1 MLEPIES
8 RIENVVEVVQRLV
21 TRRQVKVPARVVSD
35 TGRVVPAVGVL
46 EHWSC
51 GLATIATPAQTPVL
65 HEPADVTDFPEHR
78 IDAREAR
85 HTPLIVVEV
94 IDQRPR
100 ILARL
105 PQRALQLVPFQ
116 RPHGSCA

>member
-1 MLEPIES
+1 
-8 RIENVVEVVQRLV
+8 
-21 TRRQVKVPARVVSD
+21 VSD
-35 TGRVVPAVGVL
+35 AGRVVPAVGML
-46 EHWSC
+46 EHWSF
-51 GLATIATPAQTPVL
+51 GLATSATPAQAPVL

-94 IDQRPR
+94 IDQCPR